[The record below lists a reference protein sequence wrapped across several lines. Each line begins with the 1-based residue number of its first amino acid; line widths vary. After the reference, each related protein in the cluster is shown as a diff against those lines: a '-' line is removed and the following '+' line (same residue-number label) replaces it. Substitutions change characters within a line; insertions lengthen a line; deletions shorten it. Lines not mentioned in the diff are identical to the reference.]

1 MASSD
6 WAAIS
11 EHSAHRDQYSF
22 ITGVGVL
29 AAEQNHRDCSLVLAW
44 FYEIKKNGAGMPI
57 FLAPTVWPPSS
68 LTSRRALSTSSATPP
83 TRPVTATP
91 PYASTSRPGKPLR
104 NFTLICVFEYITHDI
119 WKKTDQC
126 TDYVYIRAFYYAINV
141 NHEPLVFTRKTLTR
155 RTHILYYDDPMYWYN
170 LSMADNVVNFVQRLR
185 YAHADWYLGMWG
197 ATFIRLLTSL
207 WDTDIVHDSLYEL
220 THRMWFGPINSSRFD
235 GFAVI
240 NTIIKDM
247 RGAYK
252 VEQQYNDSIFKGP
265 NKPIIRSDWTY
276 LHTAAVWPGGQEVV
290 TDRHIR
296 NFLSAADIVGL
307 STSNTTD
314 EPNTVQSVGASPR
327 FLWASPPNPIR
338 GILPG
343 IRGML
348 DMLQEFSYYKR
359 LLNQDRICFSIS
371 SSINYARNL
380 YRNIDFRMEM
390 EDMDESV
397 IRYTRYRFTS
407 IDNHTNQFPLDS
419 DNFMYEFNDTTYT
432 HFWSLRVGGY
442 LKGFFAYDSAT
453 TIAYKMNELLDAY
466 PGDRCVVFD
475 DLGDDM
481 WEGSFTHNGRTISFQ
496 KYEMLHAISSAMV
509 QRYGPAFPPKYY

>member
-1 MASSD
+1 MSWYLVSQQSQQRLRPRLPVE
-6 WAAIS
+6 I
-11 EHSAHRDQYSF
+11 RLP
-22 ITGVGVL
+22 VGLRGRNVTKPL
-29 AAEQNHRDCSLVLAW
+29 PDRLTYPLLDHLTDPL
-44 FYEIKKNGAGMPI
+44 MDHM
-57 FLAPTVWPPSS
+57 PPSS
-68 LTSRRALSTSSATPP
+68 LTSRRALSTSSETPP
-83 TRPVTATP
+83 TQPVTATP
-91 PYASTSRPGKPLR
+91 PYASS
-104 NFTLICVFEYITHDI
+104 NFTLICVFEYITRDI
-119 WKKTDQC
+119 WNKTDQC

-155 RTHILYYDDPMYWYN
+155 RTHILYYDDPTYWYN

-197 ATFIRLLTSL
+197 ATFIRLLAWKS
-207 WDTDIVHDSLYEL
+207 
-220 THRMWFGPINSSRFD
+220 PK
-235 GFAVI
+235 GFVP
-240 NTIIKDM
+240 TTKRGRKFKRKD
-247 RGAYK
+247 REVSQFLDRLATLCWG
-252 VEQQYNDSIFKGP
+252 KG
-265 NKPIIRSDWTY
+265 
-276 LHTAAVWPGGQEVV
+276 V
-290 TDRHIR
+290 
-296 NFLSAADIVGL
+296 ADIVGL

-314 EPNTVQSVGASPR
+314 EPNTVQVVGASPR

-380 YRNIDFRMEM
+380 NRNIDFRMEM